1 MLKKIRT
8 TDLEVG
14 MSFDASRQL
23 EMTYEA
29 ARVRTP
35 YALGTRVLVSM
46 SRRTGYLLSYS
57 KRSKHIKEV
66 SYSMPEAISTTHLG
80 IKGVDLA
87 RDKLVS
93 LLGVWVVEQV
103 LFKLLGLSGH
113 LKDAGS
119 ARAQS
124 NTSITVRQKLT
135 TSRIVWRA

>member
-1 MLKKIRT
+1 MRLETGEASPNMLKKIRT

-46 SRRTGYLLSYS
+46 SRRTGYLLSYRTR
-57 KRSKHIKEV
+57 RSKYTDAISQSV
-66 SYSMPEAISTTHLG
+66 PEAISTTHLG

-93 LLGVWVVEQV
+93 LLGVWMVEQV
-103 LFKLLGLSGH
+103 LFELLGLSGH

-119 ARAQS
+119 ARAQ
-124 NTSITVRQKLT
+124 IILR
-135 TSRIVWRA
+135 

>member
-1 MLKKIRT
+1 MRLETGEASPNMLKKIRT
-8 TDLEVG
+8 TDLEVR

-46 SRRTGYLLSYS
+46 SRRTGYLLSYRA
-57 KRSKHIKEV
+57 RSKHTDTISQSV
-66 SYSMPEAISTTHLG
+66 PEAISTTHLG
-80 IKGVDLA
+80 IKGVDLT

-103 LFKLLGLSGH
+103 LFELLGLSGH

-119 ARAQS
+119 AHAQF
-124 NTSITVRQKLT
+124 IPR
-135 TSRIVWRA
+135 